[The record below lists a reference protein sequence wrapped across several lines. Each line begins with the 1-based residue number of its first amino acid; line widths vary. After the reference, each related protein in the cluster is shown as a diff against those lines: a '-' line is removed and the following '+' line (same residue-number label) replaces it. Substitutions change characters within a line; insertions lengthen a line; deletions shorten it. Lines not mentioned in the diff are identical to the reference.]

1 MNQKIATSAEDFN
14 EHHTG
19 GVTIRGNA
27 EIHGDVTGHDKIV
40 HGDEVRGDK
49 IEGDKIEAQVSAV
62 GSGGQVAI
70 GKEIRQSIV
79 EAPVDLTAA
88 ERVELDG
95 LLVQLRHQLA
105 ESDIPENK
113 KAVGQE
119 FARQLEKELTRTDKP
134 PDSSVIKVAGKWL
147 LENIPALTGALTSLF
162 LSPVVGKIV
171 EAAGDI
177 AADWVKE
184 QFGRQT

>member
-1 MNQKIATSAEDFN
+1 MNQKKATPAEDSN
-14 EHHTG
+14 EYHTG
-19 GVTIRGNA
+19 GVTIHGDA
-27 EIHGDVTGHDKIV
+27 EIHGDVTGRDKIV
-40 HGDEVRGDK
+40 QGDEVRGDK
-49 IEGDKIEAQVSAV
+49 IGGDKIEAQVGAV

-70 GKEIRQSIV
+70 GKEIRQTIV
-79 EAPVDLTAA
+79 EAPVDITAA

-95 LLVQLRHQLA
+95 LLAQLRNQLA
-105 ESDIPENK
+105 GLDIPENK

-119 FARQLEKELTRTDKP
+119 FAGQLEKELTKTDKP
-134 PDSSVIKVAGKWL
+134 PDGSVIKVAGNWL
-147 LENIPALTGALTSLF
+147 LENMPALAGALTSLF

-171 EAAGDI
+171 GAAGDV